1 MGNELALIRADEYTT
16 MNKLAEVAAAS
27 GYAQKNHMQALFI
40 MIKGYELGISPMQAL
55 DGITVISGKTT
66 VSPQLMLAL
75 INRSGELEDM
85 KIDATDTECKVS
97 MKRKGRSEHTEVF
110 TMKDAAAMQLAGRD
124 NWKKQPKVMLKWRA
138 ISACAR
144 VVFPDVIQGVYTPE
158 EMGADVTE
166 DASGNVI
173 IETPAEVIAPALPPT
188 TSEPT
193 IDVSTG
199 EIMDAPAPVPPQ
211 PQPAPAVVTPT
222 SVRDR
227 DPLEN
232 EEVTITRVTYHSG
245 ANQTS
250 HWIGHATIEDPY
262 GMAHPIEVH
271 IWEEDRKVLEAKG
284 YPFPKT
290 FRSGDM
296 YMNVIITT
304 ADRGMRRID
313 LDSVPKRELTPP
325 APPEARHPSLDENPP
340 VNPFNGA
347 KAQPQAAAPETAQK
361 PTSKEPDWFQKTLK
375 EQFGLFKTY
384 AQEHIYGTNL
394 FHMKGSL
401 KKHGVVDAK
410 DKLTP
415 AWENKTIGEAVKLLN
430 DLRQHE
436 QMEKAS

>member
-1 MGNELALIRADEYTT
+1 MGNQLALIQPNDYNT
-16 MNKLAEVAAAS
+16 MSLLAKVAAQS
-27 GYAQKNHMQALFI
+27 GYSGKNEVQAMFVML
-40 MIKGYELGISPMQAL
+40 KGFEIGISPMQAL

-85 KIDATDTECKVS
+85 KIESTDTECKVS
-97 MKRKGRSEHTEVF
+97 MTRKGRSEHTEIF
-110 TMKDAAAMQLAGRD
+110 TMKDAVAMQLAGRD

-138 ISACAR
+138 VSACAR
-144 VVFPDVIQGVYTPE
+144 VVFPDVIQGMYTPE
-158 EMGADVTE
+158 EMGVEVIE
-166 DASGNVI
+166 DEGGNVVIEAEVKAAENI
-173 IETPAEVIAPALPPT
+173 IEMAALPAPAPQAVVDT
-188 TSEPT
+188 
-193 IDVSTG
+193 STG
-199 EIMDAPAPVPPQ
+199 EIMDA

-222 SVRDR
+222 PERER

-232 EEVTITRVTYHSG
+232 EEVTITRVTYWSG
-245 ANQTS
+245 GKLRE
-250 HWIGHATIEDPY
+250 HWKGHATFARPGESSVPVEID
-262 GMAHPIEVH
+262 
-271 IWEEDRKVLEAKG
+271 IWEEDRKVLEVKG

-290 FRSGDM
+290 FRDGDM
-296 YMNVIITT
+296 YIPVVIRK
-304 ADRGMRRID
+304 DRGMRRIN
-313 LDSVPKRELTPP
+313 LDALPARQMTPP
-325 APPEARHPSLDENPP
+325 APPEARHPSLDEKPKS
-340 VNPFNGA
+340 NPFNGA
-347 KAQPQAAAPETAQK
+347 LVQSQEAAPETAQK

-394 FHMKGSL
+394 YHMKGSL

>member
-1 MGNELALIRADEYTT
+1 MLSNNDMKVLKRPFAARHHEFLKGRAYITEMAITERIEQVDPSWSLEQIALYNREGAGMQIICT
-16 MNKLAEVAAAS
+16 MRLT
-27 GYAQKNHMQALFI
+27 
-40 MIKGYELGISPMQAL
+40 IKGVSR
-55 DGITVISGKTT
+55 DGVGMSSVVVTKPKEDKLKEGKTE
-66 VSPQLMLAL
+66 VSEA
-75 INRSGELEDM
+75 NEAEKSA
-85 KIDATDTECKVS
+85 ATDA
-97 MKRKGRSEHTEVF
+97 MKRAARLFGIGRYLLNLPEFVTDERSMARYLST
-110 TMKDAAAMQLAGRD
+110 
-124 NWKKQPKVMLKWRA
+124 LKE
-138 ISACAR
+138 S
-144 VVFPDVIQGVYTPE
+144 TPE
-158 EMGADVTE
+158 
-166 DASGNVI
+166 
-173 IETPAEVIAPALPPT
+173 P
-188 TSEPT
+188 EPT

-199 EIMDAPAPVPPQ
+199 EIMDAPAPVPAQ

-222 SVRDR
+222 PARDR

-232 EEVTITRVTYHSG
+232 EEVLIRTVTYHSG
-245 ANQTS
+245 GNQTA

-262 GMAHPIEVH
+262 GMSHPIEIH

-304 ADRGMRRID
+304 ADRGMRRIN
-313 LDSVPKRELTPP
+313 LDALPARQMTPP

-347 KAQPQAAAPETAQK
+347 QAQPQAAAPETAQK

-394 FHMKGSL
+394 YHMKGSL

-430 DLRQHE
+430 DLRQFE
-436 QMEKAS
+436 QTEKAS